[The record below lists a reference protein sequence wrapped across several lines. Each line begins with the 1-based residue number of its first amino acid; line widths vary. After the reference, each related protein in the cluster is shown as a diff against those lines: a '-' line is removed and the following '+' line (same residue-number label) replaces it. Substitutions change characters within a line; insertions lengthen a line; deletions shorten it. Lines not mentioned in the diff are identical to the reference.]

1 MTIAQ
6 QMADFVFDL
15 KRSDVPPHI
24 ERAARRH
31 LADTIACAV
40 GAYREKPVRA
50 LRDYATETRSR
61 GASTLLG
68 SSERTSPLMASLV
81 NGTMVRYLDRKRHL
95 LVWRRS
101 L

>member
-15 KRSDVPPHI
+15 DWSDVPTHI

-31 LADTIACAV
+31 LADTLACAV
-40 GAYREKPVRA
+40 GAYREQPVRA
-50 LRDYATETRSR
+50 LRNYATETRSR

-68 SSERTSPLMASLV
+68 SSERPGCLHGV
-81 NGTMVRYLDRKRHL
+81 PRKRDDGAL
-95 LVWRRS
+95 LGRQ
-101 L
+101 